1 MRDRPRSQPPPYPR
15 RVRPIG
21 VTELALEVRLLARD
35 DRPPDHAEHHRQQ
48 QEWPQ
53 RVDEQRDAGV
63 EGREPDVH
71 RVAGEAIGAPHHER
85 RGGLNG
91 NRARAG
97 SAKQDDGARR
107 KRNAR
112 AGEDP
117 AEQYPSPAHRY
128 GCGLESIQR
137 VPDAEPQRVHDGRR
151 HHHACAI
158 RRSIRHVASCGH
170 SGDSN
175 ASGGAKSI
183 AGGFQDEG
191 VHSLA
196 LMHPLL
202 ILLVGMATIL
212 VGIVLLR
219 LNAFLALVIA
229 AIVVSLL
236 APGEPAA
243 KIARVAEGF
252 GRTAGTVG
260 IVIALAAIT
269 GKAMTDSG
277 AADRI
282 VNGFLALLGEK
293 RGATALCSTGYILS
307 IPVFFD
313 TVFYLLVP
321 LARSMYGRTNR
332 NYLKYLLAIAAGAGA
347 THTLVP
353 PTPGPLAIAG
363 TLGVD
368 LGTMVLV
375 GIVVAL
381 PAAGAGLLFAGWV
394 DHRMPVVPQRP
405 AALAVGASAV
415 TAPAPQRLP
424 GLVPSILPII
434 LPVLL
439 ISSRTVV
446 VSMTARP
453 GLHVTMW
460 SALAPYTAIIGNP
473 NLALLLGTGI
483 AMWVYVRQRTVS
495 RADLAEMVET
505 SLMSAGVMILI
516 IAASGGFGVA
526 LQATEIGSV
535 IERAFVGQSGGAA
548 SGTDSGMVFLFLGF
562 GVASLIKL
570 AQGSSTVAMITTA
583 AMLAAMLP
591 ASGLPFHTVYVAT
604 AIASGSL
611 VGTWMNDSGFWLFS
625 KMGGVTE
632 IETLKSWTPV
642 LAIVGTG
649 VHDFRVS

>member
-1 MRDRPRSQPPPYPR
+1 
-15 RVRPIG
+15 
-21 VTELALEVRLLARD
+21 
-35 DRPPDHAEHHRQQ
+35 
-48 QEWPQ
+48 
-53 RVDEQRDAGV
+53 
-63 EGREPDVH
+63 
-71 RVAGEAIGAPHHER
+71 
-85 RGGLNG
+85 
-91 NRARAG
+91 
-97 SAKQDDGARR
+97 
-107 KRNAR
+107 
-112 AGEDP
+112 
-117 AEQYPSPAHRY
+117 
-128 GCGLESIQR
+128 
-137 VPDAEPQRVHDGRR
+137 
-151 HHHACAI
+151 
-158 RRSIRHVASCGH
+158 
-170 SGDSN
+170 
-175 ASGGAKSI
+175 
-183 AGGFQDEG
+183 
-191 VHSLA
+191 
-196 LMHPLL
+196 MHPIL

-212 VGIVLLR
+212 AGIVLLR
-219 LNAFLALVIA
+219 LNAFLALLIA

-236 APGEPAA
+236 APGEPAV

-269 GKAMTDSG
+269 GQAMLGSG

-293 RGATALCSTGYILS
+293 RGATALCATGYVLS

-313 TVFYLLVP
+313 TVFYLLLP

-332 NYLKYLLAIAAGAGA
+332 NYLKYLLAITAGAGA

-375 GIVVAL
+375 GAVVAL
-381 PAAGAGLLFAGWV
+381 PAATAGLLFAGWV
-394 DHRMPVVPQRP
+394 DRRMPVLTPFP
-405 AALAVGASAV
+405 PLPSGEGGLARGPG
-415 TAPAPQRLP
+415 THPLP
-424 GLVPSILPII
+424 GLIPSLLPIV

-439 ISSRTVV
+439 ISSNTIV
-446 VSMTARP
+446 VSMTTRAA
-453 GLHVTMW
+453 GHATVW
-460 SALAPYTAIIGNP
+460 SAVAPYTVILGNP
-473 NLALLLGTGI
+473 NLALLLGTAV
-483 AMWVYVRQRTVS
+483 AMWVLARQRRVN
-495 RADLAEMVET
+495 LAALGEMVET

-535 IERAFVGQSGGAA
+535 IERAFVGQAAA
-548 SGTDSGMVFLFLGF
+548 SGLGSGLVFLFLGF

-570 AQGSSTVAMITTA
+570 AQGSSTVAMITSA

-632 IETLKSWTPV
+632 FQTLKSWTPV
-642 LAIVGTG
+642 LALVGVTAM
-649 VHDFRVS
+649 VTTLVLAVLVPLR

>member
-1 MRDRPRSQPPPYPR
+1 
-15 RVRPIG
+15 
-21 VTELALEVRLLARD
+21 
-35 DRPPDHAEHHRQQ
+35 
-48 QEWPQ
+48 
-53 RVDEQRDAGV
+53 
-63 EGREPDVH
+63 
-71 RVAGEAIGAPHHER
+71 
-85 RGGLNG
+85 
-91 NRARAG
+91 
-97 SAKQDDGARR
+97 
-107 KRNAR
+107 
-112 AGEDP
+112 
-117 AEQYPSPAHRY
+117 
-128 GCGLESIQR
+128 
-137 VPDAEPQRVHDGRR
+137 
-151 HHHACAI
+151 
-158 RRSIRHVASCGH
+158 
-170 SGDSN
+170 
-175 ASGGAKSI
+175 
-183 AGGFQDEG
+183 
-191 VHSLA
+191 
-196 LMHPLL
+196 MHPTL
-202 ILLVGMATIL
+202 ILLIGIVTIL
-212 VGIVLLR
+212 AGIVVLR
-219 LNAFLALVIA
+219 LNAFLALIIA

-236 APGEPAA
+236 APGEAA
-243 KIARVAEGF
+243 VKIARVAEGF

-260 IVIALAAIT
+260 IVIALAAII
-269 GKAMTDSG
+269 GKAMMDSG

-313 TVFYLLVP
+313 TVFFLLVP

-375 GIVVAL
+375 GAVVAL
-381 PAAGAGLLFAGWV
+381 PAAAAGLLFAGWL
-394 DHRMPVVPQRP
+394 DRRMPVVPQTP
-405 AALAVGASAV
+405 AAPGVSAAAV
-415 TAPAPQRLP
+415 TPTAPLP
-424 GLVPSILPII
+424 GLIPSLLPIL

-439 ISSRTVV
+439 ISSHTVV
-446 VSMTARP
+446 ASMTARP
-453 GLHVTMW
+453 GVHVAMW
-460 SALAPYTAIIGNP
+460 SALEPYTAISGNP
-473 NLALLLGTGI
+473 NLALLVGTGI
-483 AMWVYVRQRTVS
+483 ALWVYARQRRAS
-495 RADLAEMVET
+495 RADIAEMVET
-505 SLMSAGVMILI
+505 SITSAGVMILI

-526 LQATEIGSV
+526 LQATGIGSV
-535 IERAFVGQSGGAA
+535 IERTFVGQAAA
-548 SGTDSGMVFLFLGF
+548 SGIGSGLVFLFLGF

-642 LAIVGTG
+642 LGIVGVTAM
-649 VHDFRVS
+649 VTTLALALLVPLH

>member
-1 MRDRPRSQPPPYPR
+1 
-15 RVRPIG
+15 
-21 VTELALEVRLLARD
+21 
-35 DRPPDHAEHHRQQ
+35 
-48 QEWPQ
+48 
-53 RVDEQRDAGV
+53 
-63 EGREPDVH
+63 
-71 RVAGEAIGAPHHER
+71 
-85 RGGLNG
+85 
-91 NRARAG
+91 
-97 SAKQDDGARR
+97 
-107 KRNAR
+107 
-112 AGEDP
+112 
-117 AEQYPSPAHRY
+117 
-128 GCGLESIQR
+128 
-137 VPDAEPQRVHDGRR
+137 
-151 HHHACAI
+151 
-158 RRSIRHVASCGH
+158 
-170 SGDSN
+170 
-175 ASGGAKSI
+175 
-183 AGGFQDEG
+183 
-191 VHSLA
+191 
-196 LMHPLL
+196 MHPTL
-202 ILLVGMATIL
+202 ILLIGIATIL
-212 VGIVLLR
+212 AGIVVLR
-219 LNAFLALVIA
+219 LNAFLALIIA

-236 APGEPAA
+236 APGEAA
-243 KIARVAEGF
+243 VKIARVAEGF

-260 IVIALAAIT
+260 IVIALAAII
-269 GKAMTDSG
+269 GKAMMDSG

-313 TVFYLLVP
+313 TVFFLLVP
-321 LARSMYGRTNR
+321 LARSMYRRTHR

-375 GIVVAL
+375 GAAVAL
-381 PAAGAGLLFAGWV
+381 PAAAAGLLFAGWV
-394 DHRMPVVPQRP
+394 DRRMPVVPP
-405 AALAVGASAV
+405 ASAARGV
-415 TAPAPQRLP
+415 SAAEVAPTAPLP
-424 GLVPSILPII
+424 GLIPSLLPIL

-439 ISSRTVV
+439 ISSHTVV
-446 VSMTARP
+446 ASMTARP
-453 GLHVTMW
+453 GMHAAMW
-460 SALAPYTAIIGNP
+460 STLEPYTAIIGNP
-473 NLALLLGTGI
+473 NLALLVGTGI
-483 AMWVYVRQRTVS
+483 AMWVYARQRRAS
-495 RADLAEMVET
+495 RADIAQMVET

-516 IAASGGFGVA
+516 IAASGAFGVA

-535 IERAFVGQSGGAA
+535 IERTFVGQAAA
-548 SGTDSGMVFLFLGF
+548 SGGGSGLVFLFLGF

-642 LAIVGTG
+642 LGIVGLTAM
-649 VHDFRVS
+649 VTTLALALLVPLR